1 MQAALHRFP
10 QEIRWS
16 SQGLQEESVGV
27 EESWERNTT
36 EDHEE
41 GEKGGEDNE

>member
-1 MQAALHRFP
+1 
-10 QEIRWS
+10 
-16 SQGLQEESVGV
+16 VGV